1 MTGSDVAAILI
12 AAVLVFLAG
21 IAASIEQA
29 LSSVSRTRAAELVE
43 EGRAGASRLVR
54 IREDAP
60 RYLSAVLLLRMLLE
74 ITGTVI
80 VTMLIAEAIPSRVL
94 IVLVAAGVMT
104 GINYVAIGVGP
115 RTVGRQYSE
124 RIALLAAGPA
134 IGLTR
139 LVGPFTR
146 LLIIIGN
153 ALTPGRGFRQG
164 PFASEAE
171 LREMVDLAAQSDV
184 IQSEEHRMIH
194 SVFELG
200 DTLVREVM
208 VPRPD
213 MVFIERQKRLRQFM
227 SLALRSG
234 FSRIPVIG
242 EDLDHVV
249 GVAYLK
255 DVTRRVYDRHQAEST
270 ERVESVMRPVYFV
283 PDSKPIDEL
292 LRAMQSSRSHFAI
305 VVDEYGGTAGL
316 VTIEDI
322 LEEIVGEITD
332 EYDVEP
338 AAREELGDGR
348 VRVSSRLD
356 LDDLAEIFGVD
367 IDDEDVETVGG
378 LMAKHLGKVPI
389 PGAEVTA
396 EGLHFVAD
404 AVAGRRNRLGTVVVW
419 RVGSETDGGDDR
431 VEAEPSS
438 TSRANGQSTPNGHS
452 LRPTQSGT

>member
-1 MTGSDVAAILI
+1 MTSDVVGLILAAILI
-12 AAVLVFLAG
+12 LVAG
-21 IAASIEQA
+21 ILASTEQA
-29 LSSVSRTRAAELVE
+29 LSSVSKTRAAELVV

-80 VTMLIAEAIPSRVL
+80 VTMIVADLLDSRVL
-94 IVLVAAGVMT
+94 IVLIAAGVMT
-104 GINYVAIGVGP
+104 GINFVAIGVGP
-115 RTVGRQYSE
+115 RTVGRQHSE
-124 RIALLAAGPA
+124 RIALIAAGPA
-134 IGLTR
+134 AGLTR
-139 LVGPFTR
+139 LLGPITQ
-146 LLIIIGN
+146 LLILIGN
-153 ALTPGRGFRQG
+153 ALTPGRGFREG

-171 LREMVDLAAQSDV
+171 LREMVDLAAQADV

-213 MVFIERQKRLRQFM
+213 MIFIERHKKLRQFM

-234 FSRIPVIG
+234 FSRIPVVG
-242 EDLDHVV
+242 ENLDDVI

-255 DVTRRVYDRHQAEST
+255 DATRRVYDRHQAEST
-270 ERVESVMRPVYFV
+270 EHVESVMRPVYFV

-292 LRAMQSSRSHFAI
+292 LREMQARRSHFAI

-316 VTIEDI
+316 ATIEDI

-338 AAREELGDGR
+338 DERAELGDGR

-404 AVAGRRNRLGTVVVW
+404 AVAGRRNRLGTVVV
-419 RVGSETDGGDDR
+419 
-431 VEAEPSS
+431 
-438 TSRANGQSTPNGHS
+438 SRANAPTDVETGARAVSATKVQPPANVHSSPNGHGS
-452 LRPTQSGT
+452 PTTPS